1 MVLSSSSAPLL
12 PSPRRVLASLV
23 DAIASI
29 PLQQPAGPAQQQ
41 QQQEARTNPLRLVP
55 LSHRY
60 LIVTLHV
67 LFPGLVLPALDLLD
81 RGLVARVVLECVGH
95 HGYDNTAAAG
105 SAPQE
110 ATAAVKPGDGGGGV
124 RAHATAPL
132 PPPLPLPQ
140 EPESN
145 TNSNIKKPE
154 ARRNEAPQ
162 FFLVRSAQQQQH
174 NQRRRR
180 RGGGGGGGGGM
191 DGAPTPGAP
200 LPAEA
205 TYMVRLGAWNCTCAA
220 FAFAAVSG
228 TTADTA
234 TAHTQNGP
242 AAATETEA
250 HGPKDAEL
258 VVEPEEAEWS
268 FGGMSLGGYPSEG
281 EGEGRGD
288 DAAPMCK
295 HLLACMLGERWQA
308 ALGSY
313 VVERTVTQ
321 DEMVGIVANV

>member
-1 MVLSSSSAPLL
+1 L
-12 PSPRRVLASLV
+12 PSPCCVLTSLV
-23 DAIASI
+23 DTIASI
-29 PLQQPAGPAQQQ
+29 PLQQPPGLA

-81 RGLVARVVLECVGH
+81 RGLVARVVLGRVGH
-95 HGYDNTAAAG
+95 HGYGNNTVAAG

-110 ATAAVKPGDGGGGV
+110 ATATVKPG
-124 RAHATAPL
+124 
-132 PPPLPLPQ
+132 
-140 EPESN
+140 
-145 TNSNIKKPE
+145 
-154 ARRNEAPQ
+154 
-162 FFLVRSAQQQQH
+162 
-174 NQRRRR
+174 
-180 RGGGGGGGGGM
+180 
-191 DGAPTPGAP
+191 GAP

-228 TTADTA
+228 TTTDTA

-250 HGPKDAEL
+250 HGPKDTEL

-268 FGGMSLGGYPSEG
+268 FGGMSLGGDTSEG
-281 EGEGRGD
+281 EGEEGGG

-295 HLLACMLGERWQA
+295 HLLACLLGERWQA

-313 VVERTVTQ
+313 VVERTVTR
-321 DEMVGIVANV
+321 DEMAGIVADV